1 MYLDITGFFKDN
13 INARKNLAALCDH
26 LSLEVKKTTKGN
38 LTRPQ
43 TPYCLIP
50 IERKEILK

>member
-1 MYLDITGFFKDN
+1 
-13 INARKNLAALCDH
+13 
-26 LSLEVKKTTKGN
+26 LEVKKTTKGN